1 MAAKRGAVERRSV
14 TDGPPQALPRV
25 ESGRMHDEAQDEAVP
40 SDYERELDRLDA
52 AARTE
57 R

>member
-1 MAAKRGAVERRSV
+1 
-14 TDGPPQALPRV
+14 
-25 ESGRMHDEAQDEAVP
+25 MHDEAQDEAVP